1 MSDYKKL
8 FRIGYI
14 NIFLVLLSYFIS
26 SIYGTQFVFLSKLV
40 RVIFLIYSFK
50 YLINI
55 VPFSNIKSNFS
66 NLKYFYLFAI
76 FSIFSAL
83 FSNNVVNVSI
93 QLLNFLPSVIFTI
106 VFVNTAY
113 EKLGLKTTQELL
125 LSIYIKT
132 YSLPLITSIFF
143 NGNYYLGNNLY
154 MYNDMFSTTGGVG
167 YESNN
172 LAWSAIIVFAS
183 AIAYLSNKNSLKV
196 SKKYGLY
203 TLILF
208 SLMTIIN
215 SGSRTIL
222 FSLFLYLVV
231 LLFKNYNAVKIFS
244 LKMIFYFI
252 VLFFGFK
259 YLTNLN
265 LDSLTFMVDRTI
277 LHIENQ
283 ENFARIMYLQ
293 SGYYLFKEKTMNFIF
308 GLGLFNKSIFT
319 DPSMYIFSKI
329 KGPTEIYSFHNSYA
343 EIFFGGGIPLFFFFF
358 IICIYQSLIQLIKFK
373 NFYYML
379 FIPLH
384 VIAFTENSLLG
395 GQFIFYPLFFFICV
409 SNLRYLNLKI
419 LS

>member
-1 MSDYKKL
+1 
-8 FRIGYI
+8 
-14 NIFLVLLSYFIS
+14 
-26 SIYGTQFVFLSKLV
+26 
-40 RVIFLIYSFK
+40 
-50 YLINI
+50 
-55 VPFSNIKSNFS
+55 
-66 NLKYFYLFAI
+66 
-76 FSIFSAL
+76 
-83 FSNNVVNVSI
+83 
-93 QLLNFLPSVIFTI
+93 
-106 VFVNTAY
+106 
-113 EKLGLKTTQELL
+113 
-125 LSIYIKT
+125 
-132 YSLPLITSIFF
+132 
-143 NGNYYLGNNLY
+143 
-154 MYNDMFSTTGGVG
+154 
-167 YESNN
+167 
-172 LAWSAIIVFAS
+172 
-183 AIAYLSNKNSLKV
+183 
-196 SKKYGLY
+196 
-203 TLILF
+203 
-208 SLMTIIN
+208 MTIIN

-319 DPSMYIFSKI
+319 DPSMYIFSKLKARRRFI
-329 KGPTEIYSFHNSYA
+329 VFIILMLKFSLVEEFHY
-343 EIFFGGGIPLFFFFF
+343 FFFF

-395 GQFIFYPLFFFICV
+395 GQFIFYPLF
-409 SNLRYLNLKI
+409 LLYLCLK
-419 LS
+419 S